1 MSLAV
6 SGRLRASLRSQNM
19 VDKEVE
25 DVEDFDEDVN
35 EDVEDVNEDL
45 NEDVE
50 VVEVV

>member
-1 MSLAV
+1 M
-6 SGRLRASLRSQNM
+6 RSQNM

-25 DVEDFDEDVN
+25 DVEDVGEDVEDFK
-35 EDVEDVNEDL
+35 EDVKEDVNEDL